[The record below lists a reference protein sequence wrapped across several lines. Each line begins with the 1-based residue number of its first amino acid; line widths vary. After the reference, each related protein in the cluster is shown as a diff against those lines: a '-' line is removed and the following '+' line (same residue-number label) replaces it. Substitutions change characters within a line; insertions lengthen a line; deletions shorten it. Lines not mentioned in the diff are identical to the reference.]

1 LNLIVRRLSLLAAF
15 TIASFLSIPAS
26 AQTNQRE
33 DEIVANLAGGRIIIQ
48 VARDEVIVFAA
59 IDQPIEAN
67 SVPPR
72 LLQLD
77 ATHVGIVLGATEWQV
92 PAAPAPVRLD
102 RDFQAI
108 AGTPDQHYQQF
119 PDAAAPDL
127 ETLGVAFLEKLRP
140 LVSQLHHKLDFPPD
154 DPLFQLII
162 LGFAHDY
169 GPEVWQVEYRIE
181 QEQVAARGEY
191 WQTRILRPRFT
202 QLYPPEGGKH
212 GPHTVIETRYPAESA
227 AAPAKSHIQNNE
239 PPLLALIQGGD
250 PAIARLRSSD
260 PRFVKDL
267 DSIEKGQAQK
277 VPSIDAADFLRAALP
292 LISGGHKFF
301 LGTMEEQ
308 RGFEWIVP
316 PDEPV
321 EKTDDKSR
329 PPSAPSL
336 RRKPNP

>member
-1 LNLIVRRLSLLAAF
+1 VRRRSLLAAF
-15 TIASFLSIPAS
+15 ISASFLAVSAPA
-26 AQTNQRE
+26 QNTQRE
-33 DEIVANLAGGRIIIQ
+33 DEIVASLAGGRIIVQ
-48 VARDEVIVFAA
+48 VARDDIIVFAA
-59 IDQPIEAN
+59 IDQPIESN

-77 ATHVGIVLGATEWQV
+77 AGHVGIILGSTEWQI
-92 PAAPAPVRLD
+92 PPAPAPVRLD

-108 AGTPDQHYQQF
+108 PHTPDQHYDPF
-119 PDAAAPDL
+119 PGAAAPDL

-154 DPLFQLII
+154 EPLFQLII

-169 GPEVWQVEYRIE
+169 GPEVWQLEYRIE
-181 QEQVAARGEY
+181 QQQVAARGEY

-212 GPHTVIETRYPAESA
+212 GPHTLVEIRYPAESA
-227 AAPAKSHIQNNE
+227 TASAKKNND

-260 PRFVKDL
+260 LRFAKDL
-267 DSIEKGQAQK
+267 DSIEKAQAQK
-277 VPSIDAADFLRAALP
+277 VPSADAADFLRAALP
-292 LISGGHKFF
+292 LISGGRKFF

-308 RGFEWIVP
+308 HGFEWIVP